1 MGANYINF
9 VTQLVYGD
17 LGVAELGTPAPAGAS
32 NHFNWTLDRLPSST
46 STTVTGSEFLTH
58 QVDHMLARYMEW
70 RSKYFLPP
78 VAPWDGTDI
87 FPSHNPA
94 DPPVN
99 SPDPNNL
106 RTILPAGG
114 APGSFP
120 AGWTMNDLGTA
131 IRAYYNDLRNF
142 NDGRTTELDDEIK
155 APFSYRYWAFMKWA
169 ANLRARLLVQ
179 PVFPT
184 AIVYDRDGTILTE
197 KEFCDHFNKVHH
209 VWHPDS
215 DAAAGATSW
224 TEPTPGLRT
233 AAGQFRRKKQLGRAQ
248 VGEEFF
254 AFHRDHLEL
263 LDRWLARTGQDP
275 VQSINMCA
283 HEANPTTIVPGG
295 LDQRGDGRGYPVVDY
310 TTRAVNLA
318 PPHDNIW
325 DGSEAGFDGT
335 LREFRS
341 SGQMGQ
347 YFTTDFNPFPP
358 MADPVPTAN
367 PSNEGYHGPGH
378 NLNGDIRTPHANN
391 YVPRFFAWHGFID
404 DIWAKRQ
411 PRFATI
417 AGTNRPLFHPVLQ
430 GGADFPE
437 PPLLTIVRELSTN
450 TDVVEPGDA
459 VLHNLTNGQ
468 GTLRVKARV
477 RNDPFGRRIEL
488 NLLLEVLREAGG
500 TAPVITISRNLVATP
515 GAPAAAAERQQG
527 LDFIEDFVFDG
538 SAGTVD
544 SLGRGPFVSDNLQFP
559 PAGSSAV
566 GFVNS
571 RIRVT
576 GTLRC
581 ARQPDNTVAPV
592 SGTISSSATLVS
604 GVGTQFRSQ
613 LRQGDLIRAAGQV
626 RTILADASINP
637 VTDPVGTE
645 LGIPSDTSLLVTEAF
660 SPALAAGTA
669 FERLDGFDH
678 IERFE
683 IPLMQEKQ
691 GPDVEVFLN
700 RSTFSLS
707 QVQATATFDDSFYV
721 VLQDRTVRPA
731 PIAWPPDTLPELYGV
746 IAGPVPA
753 AGLFADLA
761 HRPAITIEDATTN
774 VPLAGQMDVEVMSM
788 TSEDLSLHPSV
799 AQRLTYACRVVFTG
813 AAAFA
818 GMNPGN
824 PPRALRLKVVA
835 TDRSGNRTTF
845 TNDQLRLTVDANP
858 YMLDGPVSWL
868 STDTRVFQIQQGQSR
883 FGIAMAS
890 DPTAFIQQVIDA
902 LRTGNGTAG
911 GESFDSLPTDQG
923 AAYLEYSA
931 QVGVTNVYNFA
942 VARVRLVSATP
953 ANNVRTS
960 FRLFRWGTAN
970 VEFDPDLAYRS
981 ASTSVA
987 LLGRTSTNELASIP
1001 FFSEP
1006 RVAVT
1011 SDMNTQPD
1019 AKNLLLI
1026 FPATGTS
1033 EGISYF
1039 GAYLDINQTDV
1050 RFPATYQGDGGFG
1063 GVPPANMRSIR
1074 NLLMTEH
1081 QCMIVEVAYSLDP
1094 TVAGAT
1100 PGTSDNL
1107 AQRNLLI
1114 VQTANPGSSATRT
1127 VHHAFDVDLTR
1138 RRSEADPDLERRV
1151 AAVLLE
1157 PAHVEH
1163 GRSAAHHGGT
1173 PPALRPFT
1181 QPRPARPARFVRLQ
1195 DGHGTRFSAATEVTH
1210 GHGSS
1215 WLEQDDPKIRA
1226 VEQLAANI
1234 EAAEDARWRFDPDR
1248 WKRSDGVDELVLFW
1262 NNLPTTAKVEVYLPG
1277 AAVEEIVNLRNLR
1290 HAPGTVKIVD
1300 SQTLR
1305 LMVAGST
1312 YLPVPPFFG
1321 DHLAGLFTVA
1331 LPEGI
1336 HAGERYVV
1344 DVIQVRT
1351 EERKVLGGFQLL
1363 IQVDKSGNLLDRET
1377 RTLQLFHERLG
1388 LLAREDRWRPILA
1401 RQISLTR
1408 ARARG
1413 FAQDV
1418 GVPWT
1423 DPTTNERGQRLRVVL
1438 DRIQIL
1444 DDQDPWLKGQ
1454 GEFRFRSRA
1463 QTRNNGGSIQ
1473 EHSLPRSG
1481 QLAISDEPGRNI
1493 VRVDML
1499 IFEGFV
1505 EDHLAIE
1512 VTGVELDRFDPDDDL
1527 CRYRRVFRGSP
1538 ETFLGSYGPADETA
1552 ESEDLGDWRL
1562 WYRIERA

>member
-1 MGANYINF
+1 MGANHINF

-17 LGVAELGTPAPAGAS
+17 LGVAELGTTAPAGAS
-32 NHFNWTLDRLPSST
+32 NHFNWTLDRLPSSP
-46 STTVTGSEFLTH
+46 STTVTGSQFLTH
-58 QVDHMLARYMEW
+58 HLDYMLARYVEW

-106 RTILPAGG
+106 RSILPAGG

-120 AGWTMNDLGTA
+120 AGWTLNDLGTA
-131 IRAYYNDLRNF
+131 IRTYYNDLRNF

-155 APFSYRYWAFMKWA
+155 SPFSYRYWAFMKWA
-169 ANLRARLLVQ
+169 ANLRTRFLVQ

-184 AIVYDRDGTILTE
+184 GTVYDRDGTILTE

-215 DAAAGATSW
+215 DAEAGATSW
-224 TEPTPGLRT
+224 TEPTPGFQT

-283 HEANPTTIVPGG
+283 HEANPSTSVPSG
-295 LDQRGDGRGYPVVDY
+295 LDQNGNGRGYPVVDY

-347 YFTTDFNPFPP
+347 YFATDFNPFPQ
-358 MADPVPTAN
+358 MADPVPTSN

-378 NLNGDIRTPHANN
+378 NLNGDIRTPFANN

-404 DIWAKRQ
+404 DVWAKRQ

-430 GGADFPE
+430 SGADFPD
-437 PPLLTIVRELSTN
+437 PRLLTIVRELSTS
-450 TDVVEPGDA
+450 TDVVEPTNA
-459 VLHNLTNGQ
+459 VSANLSNGQ
-468 GTLRVKARV
+468 GTLRVKVRV

-488 NLLLEVLREAGG
+488 SLLVEVLREASG
-500 TAPVITISRNLVATP
+500 TVPVITISRNLVATP
-515 GAPAAAAERQQG
+515 LAPVAASERQQG

-544 SLGRGPFVSDNLQFP
+544 SLARGPFVSDNLLFP
-559 PAGSSAV
+559 PAGPSAV

-581 ARQPDNTVAPV
+581 AQQPDTSIAPA
-592 SGTISSSATLVS
+592 SGTISSAGTVVTGS
-604 GVGTQFRSQ
+604 GTSFQTQV
-613 LRQGDLIRAAGQV
+613 LQGDLIRAAGQV
-626 RTILADASINP
+626 RTVLA
-637 VTDPVGTE
+637 VT
-645 LGIPSDTSLLVTEAF
+645 SNTSLQVMEAF
-660 SPALAAGTA
+660 SPALAVGTV
-669 FERLDGFDH
+669 FERLDGFDRS
-678 IERFE
+678 ERFE
-683 IPLMQEKQ
+683 IPLIQEKQ

-707 QVQATATFDDSFYV
+707 QVQTTATFDDSFYV
-721 VLQDRTVRPA
+721 VVQDRTVRPA

-746 IAGPVPA
+746 IASPVAA
-753 AGLFADLA
+753 AGLYSDLA
-761 HRPAITIEDATTN
+761 HRPAITIEDAATN
-774 VPLAGQMDVEVMSM
+774 SSLAGQMDVDV
-788 TSEDLSLHPSV
+788 TSVTPEDPSLHPSV
-799 AQRLTYACRVVFTG
+799 PQRLTYVCRVVFTG
-813 AAAFA
+813 TAAFA
-818 GMNPGN
+818 GMNPGD
-824 PPRALRLKVVA
+824 PPRALRLKVEA
-835 TDRSGNRTTF
+835 TDRSGNRTSFANT
-845 TNDQLRLTVDANP
+845 QLRLTADANP
-858 YMLDGPVSWL
+858 YILDGPVSWL

-883 FGIAMAS
+883 FGIMMGS
-890 DPTAFIQQVIDA
+890 NPTAFIQQVIDA

-923 AAYLEYSA
+923 AAYLEYST
-931 QVGVTNVYNFA
+931 QVGGTNVYNFA
-942 VARVRLVSATP
+942 LAQVRLISATP

-970 VEFDPDLAYRS
+970 VEFDPNLAYRS
-981 ASTSVA
+981 AATSVA

-1001 FFSEP
+1001 FFAET
-1006 RVAVT
+1006 RAAMT
-1011 SDMNTQPD
+1011 SDMNTQTD
-1019 AKNLLLI
+1019 AKNLFNFL
-1026 FPATGTS
+1026 ATGTS
-1033 EGISYF
+1033 EAISYF
-1039 GAYLDINQTDV
+1039 GAYLDINQTDL
-1050 RFPATYQGDGGFG
+1050 RFPTTYQGDGGFG

-1081 QCMIVEVAYSLDP
+1081 QCMIVEVAYSPDP

-1114 VQTANPGSSATRT
+1114 VQTANPGSPETRT
-1127 VHHAFDVDLTR
+1127 MHHAFDVDLTR
-1138 RRSEADPDLERRV
+1138 RRNQPDPDLERRV
-1151 AAVLLE
+1151 AALLSE
-1157 PAHVEH
+1157 TAHPEH
-1163 GRSAAHHGGT
+1163 GHDAAHHGGT

-1181 QPRPARPARFVRLQ
+1181 QPRPARPQRFVRLH
-1195 DGHGTRFSAATEVTH
+1195 DGHGTHFVATTEVAH
-1210 GHGSS
+1210 RHSSS
-1215 WLEQDDPKIRA
+1215 WIEQDDPKIRA
-1226 VEQLAANI
+1226 VERLAASI
-1234 EAAEDARWRFDPDR
+1234 EAAEDGRWRFDPDH
-1248 WKRSDGVDELVLFW
+1248 WKRGDGVDELVLFW
-1262 NNLPTTAKVEVYLPG
+1262 NNLPTTATVEVHLPG

-1290 HAPGTVKIVD
+1290 HAPGTVKIID

-1321 DHLAGLFTVA
+1321 DHLAGLITVT

-1351 EERKVLGGFQLL
+1351 DERKVLGGFQLH
-1363 IQVDKSGNLLDRET
+1363 IQVDKSRNLLDRET
-1377 RTLQLFHERLG
+1377 RTLRLFHERLG
-1388 LLAREDRWRPILA
+1388 LLAQEDRWRPILA
-1401 RQISLTR
+1401 RQVALAR

-1413 FAQDV
+1413 FAEDV

-1423 DPTTNERGQRLRVVL
+1423 DPTTNERGQKVRVVL
-1438 DRIQIL
+1438 ERIQIL

-1454 GEFRFRSRA
+1454 GEFRFTSRA
-1463 QTRNNGGSIQ
+1463 HSRNNGGSIQ
-1473 EHSLPRSG
+1473 EHRLPGSG
-1481 QLAISDEPGRNI
+1481 QLAISDKPGRNI
-1493 VRVDML
+1493 VRIDVP

-1512 VTGVELDRFDPDDDL
+1512 VTGVEVDTFDPDDDL
-1527 CRYRRVFRGSP
+1527 CRYRRVFRGAP
-1538 ETFLGSYGPADETA
+1538 ETFVGSYGPGDEA
-1552 ESEDLGDWRL
+1552 VESEDLGDWRL
-1562 WYRIERA
+1562 WYRIEGA